1 MISVKKIF
9 NSLSGNSDLTE
20 EFIYNN
26 INKSSEEY
34 IVLSSSTKKET
45 KLGVVPLC
53 KNNKGKYINVF
64 KDEPGILVA
73 RNGKAGKMTF
83 LEEGNYTINDHAY
96 ILSLKEDF
104 CKSNNLETISDKI
117 LFLKYFVYKYQYS
130 LYEYSTKNDNATWNK
145 TGFFKYCSIE
155 LTSKENMKKLV
166 QRYEKCEYYREKI
179 DLLDDE
185 LDKLLEKNI
194 AIDDTKIS
202 EKVELSFVLNYIS
215 RNDCLSEEGIYNFY
229 PKGSKTIDVLSG
241 SIKNIKYG
249 KIDYDTP
256 KIHKIDN
263 RQCIHIIT
271 RGKAGKMTYM
281 EKGTYATN
289 TNAFLLYI
297 SRERWNV
304 LNISNE
310 KEEEVYLKFLIIYLQ
325 PMFFEV
331 CSKSDVAVFPLTSMM
346 NNFKIPKFL
355 YNDNMKYCV
364 DIYYKGIEM
373 KKVLYK
379 NRFKIDKLFD
389 KQIAD
394 N

>member
-9 NSLSGNSDLTE
+9 KSLSGNSDLTE

-34 IVLSSSTKKET
+34 MVLSSSTKKET
-45 KLGVVPLC
+45 RLGVVPLC
-53 KNNKGKYINVF
+53 KNNKGKNINVF

-83 LEEGNYTINDHAY
+83 LKKGNYTINDHAY
-96 ILSLKEDF
+96 ILSLKDDF
-104 CKSNNLETISDKI
+104 CKNNKLETLSDKI
-117 LFLKYFVYKYQYS
+117 LFLKYFVYRYQYS

-145 TGFFKYCSIE
+145 TGFFKYCNIE
-155 LTSKENMKKLV
+155 VTTKENMRKIV
-166 QRYEKCEYYREKI
+166 DRYEKCEYYREKI

-185 LDKLLEKNI
+185 LDRLLDKTI
-194 AIDDTKIS
+194 SIDDSKIS
-202 EKVELSFVLNYIS
+202 EKVNLNYVLNYIS

-229 PKGSKTIDVLSG
+229 PKGNKTIDVLSG

-297 SRERWNV
+297 NKDIWEE
-304 LNISNE
+304 LNISNDN
-310 KEEEVYLKFLIIYLQ
+310 EEEVYLKFLIIYLQ
-325 PMFFEV
+325 PIFFEV
-331 CSKSDVAVFPLTSMM
+331 CSKSDVSVFPLTNMM
-346 NNFKIPKFL
+346 NNFIIPKFT
-355 YNDNMKYCV
+355 YDDNMKRCV
-364 DIYYKGIEM
+364 DIYYRGIKIKTE
-373 KKVLYK
+373 LDK
-379 NRFKIDKLFD
+379 NRNRIDKLFD